1 MSRPRVMPPDADFL
15 IHVEDP
21 GAANFVGGL
30 PAALEELG
38 LTARVVAEGK
48 ALGHLRRLGVAFETP
63 VPSATA
69 KDMIDAADP
78 RGVVAGTSTNP
89 RSLGLSLM
97 DHGRRRGL
105 VTVGMVDGPAS
116 PRWRFR
122 GESDDPLAHAPD
134 HIFVPDAGIADAY
147 VELGMARD
155 RVKVCGHPGF
165 DTVRRQREL
174 LITEGRENVRRRLW
188 PELHPE
194 RPLAMFV
201 SELSDG
207 GFEPEQFR
215 RSSDYTLSGWG
226 GSDARTDIAIEEFLD
241 AVAASGVTPLL
252 VLRLHPKETDGAEP
266 AHASRFDL
274 VSRAEP
280 PLEAVFA
287 ADAVFGMTSVLLLEA
302 ALLGRPVVSIVPRAV
317 EKAWL
322 PADASAYLAC
332 VTTREEVRESVA
344 DALRGRG
351 PDPAFADGRLPS
363 GAARAVAGA
372 LATLVGAGGATSVEA

>member
-1 MSRPRVMPPDADFL
+1 MPDAD
-15 IHVEDP
+15 IV
-21 GAANFVGGL
+21 
-30 PAALEELG
+30 
-38 LTARVVAEGK
+38 
-48 ALGHLRRLGVAFETP
+48 
-63 VPSATA
+63 
-69 KDMIDAADP
+69 
-78 RGVVAGTSTNP
+78 
-89 RSLGLSLM
+89 
-97 DHGRRRGL
+97 
-105 VTVGMVDGPAS
+105 
-116 PRWRFR
+116 
-122 GESDDPLAHAPD
+122 
-134 HIFVPDAGIADAY
+134 DAY

-165 DTVRRQREL
+165 DAVRKRRGF
-174 LITEGRENVRRRLW
+174 LISEGRENVRRRLW

-207 GFEPEQFR
+207 FEPGQFR

-241 AVAASGVTPLL
+241 AVAASGVAPLL

-302 ALLGRPVVSIVPRAV
+302 ALLGRPVVSIVPRVV

-332 VTTREEVRESVA
+332 ASTRGEVRESVA
-344 DALRGRG
+344 DALHGRG
-351 PDPAFADGRLPS
+351 PDPALADGRLSS
-363 GAARAVAGA
+363 GAARAAAEA
-372 LATLVGAGGATSVEA
+372 LATLVGAGAATSGEA

>member
-1 MSRPRVMPPDADFL
+1 MPPGIDFL

-30 PAALEELG
+30 PMALETLG

-48 ALGHLRRLGVAFETP
+48 ATEHLRHLGVAFETP

-69 KDMIDAADP
+69 KDMIDDADP
-78 RGVVAGTSTNP
+78 RGVVVGTSENP
-89 RSLGLSLM
+89 GSRGLSLM

-105 VTVGMVDGPAS
+105 VTVGIVDGPAN

-122 GESDDPLAHAPD
+122 GGSDDPLAHAPD
-134 HIFVPDAGIADAY
+134 HIFVPDASIADAY

-165 DTVRRQREL
+165 DAVRKRRKL
-174 LITEGRENVRRRLW
+174 LISEGRKNVRRRLW
-188 PELHPE
+188 PELRPE
-194 RPLAMFV
+194 YPLAMFV

-207 GFEPEQFR
+207 FQPEQFR
-215 RSSDYTLSGWG
+215 HSSDYTLSGWG

-241 AVAASGVTPLL
+241 AVAASAATPHL

-266 AHASRFDL
+266 THASRFDL

-287 ADAVFGMTSVLLLEA
+287 ADAVFGMTSILLLEA
-302 ALLGRPVVSIVPRAV
+302 ALLGSPVVSIVPRAV

-332 VTTREEVRESVA
+332 VTTREEVRESIA

-363 GAARAVAGA
+363 GAARVVAGA
-372 LATLVGAGGATSVEA
+372 LATLVGARAATSVEA

>member
-1 MSRPRVMPPDADFL
+1 MPPDADFL

-21 GAANFVGGL
+21 GAANFVGEL
-30 PAALEELG
+30 PMALEALG
-38 LTARVVAEGK
+38 LTARVIAEGK
-48 ALGHLRRLGVAFETP
+48 AAGHLRHLGVAFETP

-78 RGVVAGTSTNP
+78 RGVVAGTSENP
-89 RSLGLSLM
+89 GSLGLSLM
-97 DHGRRRGL
+97 DHARRRGL
-105 VTVGMVDGPAS
+105 VTVGIVDGPAN

-134 HIFVPDAGIADAY
+134 HILSPDAGIADAY

-165 DTVRRQREL
+165 DTVRRRREL
-174 LITEGRENVRRRLW
+174 LISEGRESVRRRLW
-188 PELHPE
+188 PELRPE

-207 GFEPEQFR
+207 FQPEQFR

-241 AVAASGVTPLL
+241 AVAASGIAPHL
-252 VLRLHPKETDGAEP
+252 VLRLHPKEMDGVEP

-332 VTTREEVRESVA
+332 VATRGEVRESVA
-344 DALRGRG
+344 DALHGRG
-351 PDPAFADGRLPS
+351 PDPALADRRLSS
-363 GAARAVAGA
+363 GAARAAAKA
-372 LATLVGAGGATSVEA
+372 LATLVGAGAATSVEA

>member
-1 MSRPRVMPPDADFL
+1 MPPGIDFL

-30 PAALEELG
+30 PMALETLG
-38 LTARVVAEGK
+38 LTARVIAEGK
-48 ALGHLRRLGVAFETP
+48 AAEHLRHLGVAFETP

-69 KDMIDAADP
+69 KDVIDDADP
-78 RGVVAGTSTNP
+78 RGVVVGTSENP
-89 RSLGLSLM
+89 GSRGLSLM

-105 VTVGMVDGPAS
+105 VTVGIVDGPAN

-122 GESDDPLAHAPD
+122 GGSDDPLAHAPD
-134 HIFVPDAGIADAY
+134 HIFVPDADIAGAY
-147 VELGMARD
+147 VDLGMARD

-165 DTVRRQREL
+165 DAVRRQREL
-174 LITEGRENVRRRLW
+174 LISEGRKNVRRRLW
-188 PELHPE
+188 PELRPE
-194 RPLAMFV
+194 YPLAMFV

-207 GFEPEQFR
+207 FQPEQYR

-226 GSDARTDIAIEEFLD
+226 GSDARSDIVIEEFLD
-241 AVAASGVTPLL
+241 ATAASGVAPHL

-266 AHASRFDL
+266 AHTSRFDL

-287 ADAVFGMTSVLLLEA
+287 ADAVVGMTSVLLLEA

-332 VTTREEVRESVA
+332 VATREEVRESVA
-344 DALRGRG
+344 DALYGRG
-351 PDPAFADGRLPS
+351 PDPALADGRLSS
-363 GAARAVAGA
+363 GAARAAAEA
-372 LATLVGAGGATSVEA
+372 LATLVGAEAAATSAEA

>member
-1 MSRPRVMPPDADFL
+1 MPPGIDFL

-30 PAALEELG
+30 PMALETLG
-38 LTARVVAEGK
+38 LTARVIAEGK
-48 ALGHLRRLGVAFETP
+48 AAEHLRHLGVAFETP

-69 KDMIDAADP
+69 KDMIDDADP
-78 RGVVAGTSTNP
+78 RGVVVGTSENP
-89 RSLGLSLM
+89 GSRGLSLM

-105 VTVGMVDGPAS
+105 VTVGIVDGPAN

-122 GESDDPLAHAPD
+122 GGSDDPLAHAPD
-134 HIFVPDAGIADAY
+134 HIFAPDAGIADAY

-174 LITEGRENVRRRLW
+174 LISEGRENVRRRLW
-188 PELHPE
+188 PGLDPE
-194 RPLAMFV
+194 RPLAVFV
-201 SELSDG
+201 SELSD

-241 AVAASGVTPLL
+241 AVEASGVAPLL

-302 ALLGRPVVSIVPRAV
+302 ALLGRPVVSITPRAV

-332 VTTREEVRESVA
+332 ASTRGEVRESVA
-344 DALRGRG
+344 DALRGGG
-351 PDPAFADGRLPS
+351 PDPALADGRLSS
-363 GAARAVAGA
+363 GTARMVADT
-372 LATLVGAGGATSVEA
+372 LATLVGAGAATSVET

>member
-1 MSRPRVMPPDADFL
+1 MPPDADFL

-38 LTARVVAEGK
+38 LTTRVIAEGK
-48 ALGHLRRLGVAFETP
+48 AAEHLRHLGVVFETP
-63 VPSATA
+63 IPSATA

-78 RGVVAGTSTNP
+78 RGIVAGTSTNP

-134 HIFVPDAGIADAY
+134 YIFAPDAGIADAY

-165 DTVRRQREL
+165 DTVRKRRGF
-174 LITEGRENVRRRLW
+174 LISEGRENVRRRLW
-188 PELHPE
+188 PDLRPE

-226 GSDARTDIAIEEFLD
+226 GSDARTDIVIEEFLD
-241 AVAASGVTPLL
+241 AIEASGVDPFLI
-252 VLRLHPKETDGAEP
+252 LRFHPRETDGAKP
-266 AHASRFDL
+266 ARASHFDV

-287 ADAVFGMTSVLLLEA
+287 ADVVFGMTSVLLLEA

-317 EKAWL
+317 ETAWL

-332 VTTREEVRESVA
+332 ASARDQVRESVA
-344 DALRGRG
+344 EALRGGG
-351 PDPAFADGRLPS
+351 PDPATADSRLSS
-363 GAARAVAGA
+363 GAAHTVAEM
-372 LATLVGAGGATSVEA
+372 LATLVGPWPRLRLARSRTPFS

>member
-1 MSRPRVMPPDADFL
+1 MPPGIDFL

-30 PAALEELG
+30 PMTLETLG
-38 LTARVVAEGK
+38 LTARVIAEGK
-48 ALGHLRRLGVAFETP
+48 AAEHLRHLGVAFETP

-69 KDMIDAADP
+69 KDMIDDADP
-78 RGVVAGTSTNP
+78 RGVVVGTSENP
-89 RSLGLSLM
+89 GSRGLSLM

-105 VTVGMVDGPAS
+105 VTVGIVDGPAN

-122 GESDDPLAHAPD
+122 GGSDDPLAHAPD

-165 DTVRRQREL
+165 DTVRKRRRF
-174 LITEGRENVRRRLW
+174 LISEGRKNVRRRLW
-188 PELHPE
+188 PELRPE

-207 GFEPEQFR
+207 FQPEQFQ

-241 AVAASGVTPLL
+241 AIAASGSAPLL

-266 AHASRFDL
+266 ALASRFDL

-280 PLEAVFA
+280 SLEAVFA
-287 ADAVFGMTSVLLLEA
+287 ADAVCGMTSILLLEA

-317 EKAWL
+317 EKTWL

-332 VTTREEVRESVA
+332 ASTRGEVRESVT
-344 DALRGRG
+344 DALHGRG
-351 PDPAFADGRLPS
+351 PDPAFSDSRLPS
-363 GAARAVAGA
+363 GAARVVAGA

>member
-1 MSRPRVMPPDADFL
+1 MPPDADFL

-30 PAALEELG
+30 PMALETLG
-38 LTARVVAEGK
+38 LTARVIAEGK
-48 ALGHLRRLGVAFETP
+48 AAEHLRHLGVAFETP

-69 KDMIDAADP
+69 KDVIDDADP
-78 RGVVAGTSTNP
+78 RGVVVGTSENP
-89 RSLGLSLM
+89 GSRGLSLM

-105 VTVGMVDGPAS
+105 VTVGIVDGPAN

-122 GESDDPLAHAPD
+122 GGSSDPLAHAPD

-147 VELGMARD
+147 IELGMARD

-174 LITEGRENVRRRLW
+174 LISEGRENVRQRLW
-188 PELHPE
+188 PELRPE
-194 RPLAMFV
+194 YPLAMFV

-207 GFEPEQFR
+207 FEPEQYR

-226 GSDARTDIAIEEFLD
+226 GSDARSDIAIEEFLD
-241 AVAASGVTPLL
+241 ATAASGVAPHL

-287 ADAVFGMTSVLLLEA
+287 ADAVVGMTSVLLLEA

-332 VTTREEVRESVA
+332 VATREEVRESVA
-344 DALRGRG
+344 DALYGRG
-351 PDPAFADGRLPS
+351 PDPALADGRLSS
-363 GAARAVAGA
+363 GAARAAAEA
-372 LATLVGAGGATSVEA
+372 LATLVGAEAAATSAEA

>member
-1 MSRPRVMPPDADFL
+1 MPPDADFL

-30 PAALEELG
+30 PMALETLG
-38 LTARVVAEGK
+38 LTARVIAEGK
-48 ALGHLRRLGVAFETP
+48 AAEHLRHLGVAFETP

-69 KDMIDAADP
+69 KDVIDDADP
-78 RGVVAGTSTNP
+78 RGVVVGTSENP
-89 RSLGLSLM
+89 GSRGLSLM

-105 VTVGMVDGPAS
+105 VTVGIVDGPAN

-122 GESDDPLAHAPD
+122 GGSSDPLAHAPD

-147 VELGMARD
+147 IELGMARD

-174 LITEGRENVRRRLW
+174 LISEGRENVRQRLW
-188 PELHPE
+188 PELRPE
-194 RPLAMFV
+194 YPLAMFV

-207 GFEPEQFR
+207 FEPEQYR

-226 GSDARTDIAIEEFLD
+226 GSDARSDIAIEEFLD
-241 AVAASGVTPLL
+241 ATAASGVAPHL

-287 ADAVFGMTSVLLLEA
+287 ADAVCGMTSVLLLEA

-332 VTTREEVRESVA
+332 VATREEVRESVA
-344 DALRGRG
+344 DALYGRG
-351 PDPAFADGRLPS
+351 PDPALADGRLSS
-363 GAARAVAGA
+363 GAARAAAEA
-372 LATLVGAGGATSVEA
+372 LATLVGAEAAATSAEA

>member
-1 MSRPRVMPPDADFL
+1 MPPDADFL

-30 PAALEELG
+30 PMALETLG
-38 LTARVVAEGK
+38 LTARVIAEGK
-48 ALGHLRRLGVAFETP
+48 AAEHLRHLGVAFETP

-69 KDMIDAADP
+69 KDVIDDADP
-78 RGVVAGTSTNP
+78 RGVVVGTSENP
-89 RSLGLSLM
+89 GGRGLSLM

-105 VTVGMVDGPAS
+105 VTVGIVDGPAN

-122 GESDDPLAHAPD
+122 GGSDDPLAHAPD

-165 DTVRRQREL
+165 DTVRRQRKL
-174 LITEGRENVRRRLW
+174 LISEGRKNVRRRLW
-188 PELHPE
+188 PELRPE

-207 GFEPEQFR
+207 FQPEQYR

-241 AVAASGVTPLL
+241 AIAASGVAPHL

-266 AHASRFDL
+266 MHASRFDL

-280 PLEAVFA
+280 SLEAVFA
-287 ADAVFGMTSVLLLEA
+287 ADMVCGMTSVLLLEA

-332 VTTREEVRESVA
+332 VATREEVRESVA

-351 PDPAFADGRLPS
+351 PDPALADGRLSS
-363 GAARAVAGA
+363 GAARVVAGA